1 MLQVRFYKVLK
12 NVSIVKKFVVH
23 QKKKKK
29 KNRLRR
35 FNKNDM

>member
-1 MLQVRFYKVLK
+1 MLQVRFYEVLK

-23 QKKKKK
+23 QKKKK
-29 KNRLRR
+29 NRLRR

>member
-29 KNRLRR
+29 KRLRR